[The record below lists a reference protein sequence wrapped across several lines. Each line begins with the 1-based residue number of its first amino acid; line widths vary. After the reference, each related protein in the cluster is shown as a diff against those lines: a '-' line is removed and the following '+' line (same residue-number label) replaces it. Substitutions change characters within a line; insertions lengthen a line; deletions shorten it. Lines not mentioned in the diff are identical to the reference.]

1 MPSWTVNLE
10 TPFSK
15 VVPGRDLASE
25 KRPKGKSLF
34 QDKGFASRVE
44 LLFMKWKKKK
54 KDLTSENKEEKQNMN
69 FFFTSRVDSK
79 TASLIWDPK

>member
-1 MPSWTVNLE
+1 M
-10 TPFSK
+10 
-15 VVPGRDLASE
+15 VPGRELASE

-34 QDKGFASRVE
+34 QDKGFASRIE
-44 LLFMKWKKKK
+44 LLFMKWKKKN
-54 KDLTSENKEEKQNMN
+54 DLTSENKEEKQNRN